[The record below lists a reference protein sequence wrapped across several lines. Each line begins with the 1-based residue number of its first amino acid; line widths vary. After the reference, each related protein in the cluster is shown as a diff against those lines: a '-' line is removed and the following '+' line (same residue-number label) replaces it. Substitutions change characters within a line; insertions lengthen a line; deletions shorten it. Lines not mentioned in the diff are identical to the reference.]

1 MCREPTDPG
10 HVITMRIRYAALVE
24 RSASSM
30 PMPTEVRLQLAL
42 AIVMTIRPALI
53 VLRRSPRAT
62 FGASPP
68 LMVALSA
75 LYALGVLSCRR
86 RAPLYCRLMPMCA
99 ILHALLAFSYLLPLR
114 SPTLRAKFGVFGGL
128 LLPCAIHAA
137 SAVLSVRGMSA
148 VAAEATNTS
157 HQRQHAR
164 REEVYRAQA
173 SRRPTQRR
181 PFCSP
186 DTRSGSGE
194 WVSAPCV
201 PESGVAR

>member
-1 MCREPTDPG
+1 
-10 HVITMRIRYAALVE
+10 MRIRYAALVE
-24 RSASSM
+24 RSARSM

-114 SPTLRAKFGVFGGL
+114 SPTLRAKFGVFSGL
-128 LLPCAIHAA
+128 LLPCALHAA

-148 VAAEATNTS
+148 VAAEATNAS